1 MKSCQFYWISLATRA
16 KLNRQTTL
24 GIVTVETTSIR
35 LPIRNLPEHFDRSRI
50 TVVLDE
56 LEMALMDDGGV
67 YAQTFADSFTI
78 KIEVP
83 THQLMDTANCL
94 KSLGLI

>member
-1 MKSCQFYWISLATRA
+1 
-16 KLNRQTTL
+16 
-24 GIVTVETTSIR
+24 
-35 LPIRNLPEHFDRSRI
+35 
-50 TVVLDE
+50 VLDE

-67 YAQTFADSFTI
+67 YAKTSADSFTI